1 MKVQI
6 LSMLIFLC
14 GHFTQSYGQVE
25 KYKALFI
32 YKFVQGME
40 WPVSKVSDTYKIT
53 VLGDD
58 AVFNQLK
65 TMIKGRFVNGKEIE
79 VSKYK
84 PGTPLENYVILFLGH
99 SKRSLFEN
107 LQKEAV
113 SSSTVLITETPGFA
127 QKGSFINFN
136 VESSKL
142 KFELNKS
149 SFNTSS
155 VKVSGTLESLATIV
169 N

>member
-1 MKVQI
+1 
-6 LSMLIFLC
+6 
-14 GHFTQSYGQVE
+14 
-25 KYKALFI
+25 
-32 YKFVQGME
+32 
-40 WPVSKVSDTYKIT
+40 
-53 VLGDD
+53 
-58 AVFNQLK
+58 
-65 TMIKGRFVNGKEIE
+65 MIKGRFVNGKEIE